1 MRVSPDDHA
10 LVRDAIR
17 EAERRTGADFVC
29 VLARNAS
36 AYEFYPLAWAS
47 LAALALPWLLLAVT
61 TWPFAEILLVQLVT
75 FAVTILVLSTP
86 GLRRFVVPRRV
97 QRLTAHRAA
106 AEQFFI
112 HGLAGTPHR
121 RGVLLFVAHDER
133 YARVLADDGA
143 VDIVA
148 PEQWRKA
155 VDLLVAEAR
164 SGRHASGFVHA
175 LQFCADILAPSRPE
189 GGPDRPNALP
199 DKFLVLG

>member
-1 MRVSPDDHA
+1 MRVSADEQA
-10 LVRDAIR
+10 RVRDAIR

-36 AYEFYPLAWAS
+36 AYEFYPLALAS
-47 LAALALPWLLLAVT
+47 LLALALPWLLLAVT
-61 TWPFAEILLVQLVT
+61 TWPFAEILLAQLVA
-75 FAVTILVLSTP
+75 FAVTLLVLSRP
-86 GLRRFVVPRRV
+86 ALRRLVVPRRI
-97 QRLTAHRAA
+97 QRMTAHRAA

-121 RGVLLFVAHDER
+121 RGVLLFVAHDEH

-143 VDIVA
+143 LDTVP

-164 SGRHASGFVHA
+164 NGRHASGFVHA
-175 LQFCADILAPSRPE
+175 LQLCAEILAPSRP
-189 GGPDRPNALP
+189 GGSPDRPNALP
-199 DKFLVLG
+199 DKFIILG